1 MTLLEPTYGTDD
13 FVPLPA
19 RWGLCSHSLGASHF
33 SARHSGT
40 GHDAYANCERSKLRR
55 CGCCPI
61 VFSHRCCQTAT
72 QEDGI
77 CDECRRWCPRRKA
90 RGIANRLATTWADG

>member
-1 MTLLEPTYGTDD
+1 MNLLESTYGPDD
-13 FVPLPA
+13 FVPLSA
-19 RWGLCSHSLGASHF
+19 RYGLRSHSLGASHF

-40 GHDAYANCERSKLRR
+40 GYNGCANCERSELRR

-61 VFSHRCCQTAT
+61 FSIHWCCQIAT

-77 CDECRRWCPRRKA
+77 CDECRRWCPRREA
-90 RGIANRLATTWADG
+90 ST